1 MLVPF
6 RLTIHYCCTC
16 TSTYI
21 SCDQIYMNSTR
32 PIALY
37 PGLDPKHMHCQSL
50 STKPCTSTCS
60 LVTGPE
66 DTTPLVPICKFYRT
80 CIMCIEVTM
89 WGRKGCS
96 LSPRPDPG
104 TRLEATTTPVPR
116 LLRYPKLVGK
126 GQKYFRAD
134 HEMTEI
140 GRTYTHTQYARYK
153 TVSI

>member
-1 MLVPF
+1 
-6 RLTIHYCCTC
+6 
-16 TSTYI
+16 
-21 SCDQIYMNSTR
+21 
-32 PIALY
+32 
-37 PGLDPKHMHCQSL
+37 
-50 STKPCTSTCS
+50 
-60 LVTGPE
+60 
-66 DTTPLVPICKFYRT
+66 
-80 CIMCIEVTM
+80 M